1 MLELL
6 ILVFVAYTAYNIGVN
21 VTAWRLRD
29 IIIKE
34 AKKEGIHVDDE
45 FNIIDS
51 SDEKPKVSKLWIEK
65 IHDIL
70 YLYDTE
76 DTFICQA
83 STMEELASL
92 ALKYKDIK
100 YASVLNGD
108 DVYAFI
114 NGTVKSSNDI
124 LK

>member
-6 ILVFVAYTAYNIGVN
+6 ILVFVAYAAYNLGVS
-21 VTAWRLRD
+21 VTAWRLKD

-34 AKKEGIHVDDE
+34 ARKEGIIVDDE
-45 FNIIDS
+45 YNII
-51 SDEKPKVSKLWIEK
+51 ETEENKPKVSKLWIERV
-65 IHDIL
+65 HNIL

-83 STMEELASL
+83 NTVEELAKL

-114 NGTVKSSNDI
+114 NGTVKSSNEI

>member
-1 MLELL
+1 MIELL
-6 ILVFVAYTAYNIGVN
+6 ILVFVAYTAYNIGVS
-21 VTAWRLRD
+21 VTAWRLKD

-34 AKKEGIHVDDE
+34 ARKEGIIVDDE
-45 FNIIDS
+45 YNIVDTE
-51 SDEKPKVSKLWIEK
+51 DNKPKVSKLWIEK
-65 IHDIL
+65 VHDIL

-83 STMEELASL
+83 STMEELATL

-108 DVYAFI
+108 DVYAFV
-114 NGTVKSSNDI
+114 NGNVKSSNEI

>member
-6 ILVFVAYTAYNIGVN
+6 ILVFVAWVGYNAGVS

-34 AKKEGIHVDDE
+34 ARKEGIRVDDE
-45 FNIIDS
+45 YNVIDVE
-51 SDEKPKVSKLWIEK
+51 DEKPKVCKLWVEK
-65 IHDIL
+65 IHDIM

-83 STMEELASL
+83 NTLEELATL

-108 DVYAFI
+108 DVYAFV
-114 NGTVKSSNDI
+114 NGTVKSSKEI

>member
-1 MLELL
+1 MIELL
-6 ILVFVAYTAYNIGVN
+6 IIVFVAYTAYNIGVS
-21 VTAWRLRD
+21 VTAWRLKD

-34 AKKEGIHVDDE
+34 ARKEGIIVDDE
-45 FNIIDS
+45 YNIVDTE
-51 SDEKPKVSKLWIEK
+51 DNKPKVSKLWIEK
-65 IHDIL
+65 VHDIL

-83 STMEELASL
+83 STMEELATL

-108 DVYAFI
+108 DVYAFV
-114 NGTVKSSNDI
+114 NGNVKSSNEI

>member
-6 ILVFVAYTAYNIGVN
+6 ILVFVAYTAYNIGVS

-34 AKKEGIHVDDE
+34 AKKEGIVVDNE
-45 FNIIDS
+45 YNII
-51 SDEKPKVSKLWIEK
+51 ETEENKPKVSKLWIEK
-65 IHDIL
+65 VHDIL

-83 STMEELASL
+83 NTVEELAKL

-114 NGTVKSSNDI
+114 NGTVKSSNEI

>member
-6 ILVFVAYTAYNIGVN
+6 ILVFVAYTAYNIGVS

-34 AKKEGIHVDDE
+34 AKKEGIVVDNE
-45 FNIIDS
+45 YNII
-51 SDEKPKVSKLWIEK
+51 ETEENKPKVSKLWIEK
-65 IHDIL
+65 VHDIL

>member
-1 MLELL
+1 MLEL
-6 ILVFVAYTAYNIGVN
+6 
-21 VTAWRLRD
+21 
-29 IIIKE
+29 IIIVFIFWLGYNAGQIVLSWQMRDLIVKE
-34 AKKEGIHVDDE
+34 ARKEGIHVDDE
-45 FNIIDS
+45 YNIIENKND
-51 SDEKPKVSKLWIEK
+51 KPKVSKLWIEK
-65 IHDIL
+65 VHDIL

-83 STMEELASL
+83 TTLEELATL

-108 DVYAFI
+108 DVYAFV
-114 NGTVKSSNDI
+114 NGTVKSSNEI

>member
-65 IHDIL
+65 VHDIL

>member
-6 ILVFVAYTAYNIGVN
+6 ILVFVAYAAYNLGVS
-21 VTAWRLRD
+21 VTAWRLKD

-34 AKKEGIHVDDE
+34 ARKEGIIVDDE
-45 FNIIDS
+45 YNII
-51 SDEKPKVSKLWIEK
+51 ETEENKPKVSKLWIEK
-65 IHDIL
+65 VHDIL

-83 STMEELASL
+83 NTVEELAKL

-114 NGTVKSSNDI
+114 NGTVKSSNEI

>member
-6 ILVFVAYTAYNIGVN
+6 ILVFVAYAAYNLGVS
-21 VTAWRLRD
+21 VTAWRLKD

-34 AKKEGIHVDDE
+34 ARKEGIVVDDE
-45 FNIIDS
+45 YNII
-51 SDEKPKVSKLWIEK
+51 EREENKPKVSKLWIEK
-65 IHDIL
+65 VHDIL

-83 STMEELASL
+83 NTMEELAKL

-114 NGTVKSSNDI
+114 NGTVKSSNEI